1 MEYIF
6 LFSYLSKTIE
16 SLSYCFAISY
26 SSSFF
31 LKTMV
36 LTPPSPF
43 FLKTIAI
50 IPSSSFS
57 PFPLK
62 PPSSPLRHG
71 CPLPSS
77 FTSHNSFFFF
87 YLQPTASSSIRD
99 LHHSAVPCSF
109 QNPQAIFSFCK
120 SLLFNLH

>member
-62 PPSSPLRHG
+62 PHSSLLRHG
-71 CPLPSS
+71 YPLPSS
-77 FTSHNSFFFF
+77 FTSHNPFLFF
-87 YLQPTASSSIRD
+87 YLQPTVLSSIRD

-109 QNPQAIFSFCK
+109 RDLPPRLFSYK